1 MKHSGLLRG
10 ACHPAALRADRL
22 ARNDETQSFA
32 NTMEAIQPLISA
44 IAVVISP

>member
-1 MKHSGLLRG
+1 MKHSGLLRFR
-10 ACHPAALRADRL
+10 LRSL
-22 ARNDETQSFA
+22 SFGGQVARNDETQSLA